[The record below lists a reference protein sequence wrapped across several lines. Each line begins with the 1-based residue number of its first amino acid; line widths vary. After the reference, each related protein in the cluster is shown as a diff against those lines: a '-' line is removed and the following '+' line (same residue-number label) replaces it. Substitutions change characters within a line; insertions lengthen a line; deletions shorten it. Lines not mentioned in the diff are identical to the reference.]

1 MSLDINVLKTITV
14 LYVEDDYLIR
24 EQTKAMFQ
32 NLFKETIV
40 ASDGREGLEAYK
52 ANKDKIDVVVS
63 DINMPNMDGLEMSEE
78 IHKLDPQ
85 VPIVI
90 TTAFTDENYLLKSLE
105 LDVSKYVTK
114 PLKVKEL
121 AIAITEVV
129 AKYKNL
135 LNTQKIAKALVTK
148 NTMATSDIKSLESN
162 IDVLK
167 TQLDF
172 ERVII
177 DSYVPNFKTNSNGVI
192 SSVSV
197 KFLEYFGYE
206 KQEVEGSNF
215 AKFVASSSAVQK
227 VMAESIRYKKA
238 ISTMTN
244 FIKKDGK
251 EIEGELTIFP
261 SFGIDGLAQEYS
273 FYIDLL

>member
-40 ASDGREGLEAYK
+40 ASDGQEGLEAYK

>member
-40 ASDGREGLEAYK
+40 ASDGQEGLESYK
-52 ANKDKIDVVVS
+52 ENKDKIDVVVS

-78 IHKLDPQ
+78 IHKIDPQ

-197 KFLEYFGYE
+197 KFLEYFGYD
-206 KQEVEGSNF
+206 KQEVEGNNF
-215 AKFVASSSAVQK
+215 AKFVSSSSAVQK

-238 ISTMTN
+238 ISTITS
-244 FIKKDGK
+244 FINKDGD

-261 SFGIDGLAQEYS
+261 SFGIDGLAHEYS